1 MKGGKVIAEGV
12 DGCIASEPPWPCAA
26 GSIRGQEPAATNTN
40 VVSKIVKRSDTESIY
55 LEAAGR
61 ILGPQLANIY
71 LAGMRGICAP
81 ANDTHPPAP
90 ERLQAYKEDKQG
102 LLERKNSDMGCGVL
116 KGPIKSGKG
125 IAATHKLMF
134 ITRYPSTLSE
144 WVKIVATNKIPV
156 KYVLDAVNASLS
168 GFIDMIQRFY
178 TGPSEELINIDLH
191 HNNVFVRAKGQ
202 TAQFG
207 IADCGRCYLRQRAD
221 PVSSAAFFKNYLK
234 DNYID
239 LKIYAFYK
247 QIPYEARLLNFC
259 FTKKLDDA
267 DPAYLVSQWM
277 QDSEIQEYAKYTND
291 IIILNMKVYAN
302 FLLTQPLFISM
313 IELLQ
318 EISKKLRANQL
329 DAMTND
335 EKIMIDFI
343 LTRYM
348 AVSPFITI
356 LDQLLTISS
365 GLSSEVQAIGQSHFS
380 RAPIESQSG
389 IYYLSEFI
397 TRVVLAP
404 YTGKGS
410 SLSASLLAI
419 QSANLVLVWSDVIR
433 GM

>member
-1 MKGGKVIAEGV
+1 MK
-12 DGCIASEPPWPCAA
+12 
-26 GSIRGQEPAATNTN
+26 
-40 VVSKIVKRSDTESIY
+40 
-55 LEAAGR
+55 
-61 ILGPQLANIY
+61 
-71 LAGMRGICAP
+71 GICAP
-81 ANDTHPPAP
+81 ANNSHPPAP

-116 KGPIKSGKG
+116 KAPMKSGKG

-144 WVKIVATNKIPV
+144 WVKMVATNKIPV
-156 KYVLDAVNASLS
+156 KYVLDAVNGSLG

-207 IADCGRCYLRQRAD
+207 IADFGRCYLRQRAD
-221 PVSSAAFFKNYLK
+221 PVSSAAFFKTYLK
-234 DNYID
+234 DNHLD

-259 FTKKLDDA
+259 LKKNLDDA

-277 QDSEIQEYAKYTND
+277 QDPEIQEYAKYTND
-291 IIILNMKVYAN
+291 IIILNMQVYAK

-329 DAMTND
+329 DALTND

-365 GLSSEVQAIGQSHFS
+365 GLSSEVQAIGQSHFN

-433 GM
+433 GL